1 MAKLAEKNT
10 LDYRIAGDTLNEF
23 ALKYMSEIPRIYQFL
38 NNIRTHNSDGSEQ
51 VEPEPYQ
58 LKVEDD
64 KFYVRNKA
72 NDNWLYLFDVAK
84 NGGMRSDSF
93 GKQSAG
99 SLASRPQ
106 TGNTAGDVYWDTDNG
121 RIYMWLSD
129 AWHLILSLHVEDL
142 VGYENVLTKSDLAE
156 PSSGTLATTPNKL
169 VRLNANGV
177 MPVNVAGNAGQLAG
191 VNVEIDNLQDGQA
204 LTYRKASNVWHNEN
218 KGVVGAGKA
227 LAIKDG
233 DTLLAEFSGDEPV
246 EFDTQ
251 RTAHENNEDAHAKA
265 FAKHNTSV
273 DAHDNIFQKVQSVAA
288 AHMYN
293 FYYRS
298 GLFRAD
304 LTTRTALV
312 SPTYILVNVGGSGY
326 ESRAAITLDISKD
339 AAWDTAAQEWQASH
353 AYAVGDVVYPTS
365 GHTTYYYRCITAG
378 TSSTL
383 TPSFP
388 TTLGS
393 TYNDGNVVWECQL
406 DYTQAVN
413 RKGKDFYVYA
423 CADGDALKLVVSP
436 NSTVPTK
443 YTADN
448 SRKIGGFHCL
458 CADVGTISGHTL
470 SGYVA
475 GDILPASVW
484 DLKFR
489 ATSENEGMVWDG
501 SQWVDIY
508 IDSWDGSSLVSSYGG
523 VVADGESTKKF
534 HGELFVE
541 EFAKV
546 KKHLISRDSYVAF
559 AKGSNKKTN
568 IKGSADANTT
578 GGHVDTAGRR
588 MISNIGCEDCCGWM
602 WQWTS
607 DIGGHPNFYSNDSSS
622 GHMSDMQGGA
632 SQTTSV
638 EGDHWL
644 IGYGWQDDGRSVAN
658 ISVDGSTNIYG
669 HSYGVLSRAIVG
681 GGWGDGS
688 SCGSRSVHLVNLSS
702 GRAGDRAGR
711 GASGPRAAIL

>member
-1 MAKLAEKNT
+1 MAKLAEKNV
-10 LDYRIAGDTLNEF
+10 LDYRIGGDTLNDF
-23 ALKYMSEIPRIYQFL
+23 ALKYMAEIPRIYQFL
-38 NNIRTHNSDGSEQ
+38 NNLRTHDSAGTEQ
-51 VEPEPYQ
+51 VEPEAYQ
-58 LKVEDD
+58 FKIEDD
-64 KFYVRNKA
+64 KFYIRNKA
-72 NDNWLYLFDVAK
+72 NDAWVYIMDVAK
-84 NGGMRSDSF
+84 NGGFHDDSF
-93 GKQSAG
+93 GTQRAG
-99 SLASRPQ
+99 AIADRPGA
-106 TGNTAGDVYWDTDNG
+106 GNSTGDVYWDTTNG
-121 RIYMWLSD
+121 RVYMWLNN
-129 AWHLILSLHVEDL
+129 AWSLILSLNASDL
-142 VGYENVLTKSDLAE
+142 VGYDKLLKDSDVSTPE
-156 PSSGTLATTPNKL
+156 TGTVTNEANKL
-169 VRLNANGV
+169 VRTNANGV
-177 MPVNVAGNAGQLAG
+177 LPVDILGNASKIAG
-191 VNVEIDNLQDGQA
+191 INNEINNLKDGQV
-204 LTYRKASNVWHNEN
+204 LTYRAASNVWRNED

-233 DTLLAEFSGDEPV
+233 DTLLAEFSGDEAV
-246 EFDTQ
+246 DFDTE

-265 FAKHNTSV
+265 FAKHNTSA
-273 DAHDNIFQKVQSVAA
+273 DAHANIFEKVQSIAA

-298 GLFRAD
+298 GQFHTDAA
-304 LTTRTALV
+304 TRTALV
-312 SPTYILVNVGGSGY
+312 SPAYILVNVGGNGY
-326 ESRAAITLDISKD
+326 ESKAAITLDISKD

-388 TTLGS
+388 TTIGS

-443 YTADN
+443 YTADS

-458 CADVGTISGHTL
+458 CADVGTISGHAL

-508 IDSWDGSSLVSSYGG
+508 LDSWNGSSLVSAYGG
-523 VVADGESTKKF
+523 VVADGYSTKPF

-546 KKHLISRDSYVAF
+546 KKHLISRDQYVAF
-559 AKGSNKKTN
+559 AKGSNEKTN

-588 MISNIGCEDCCGWM
+588 MISNIGCEDCCGYM

-607 DIGGHPNFYSNDSSS
+607 DISGHPNASASNSDMPGGGGQTSSS
-622 GHMSDMQGGA
+622 EGG
-632 SQTTSV
+632 
-638 EGDHWL
+638 HWL
-644 IGYGWQDDGRSVAN
+644 NGYGWQDDGRSVAN
-658 ISVDGSTNIYG
+658 INIDGSTNVYG
-669 HSYGVLSRAIVG
+669 HSYGAMSRVLVG

-688 SCGSRSVHLVNLSS
+688 SCGSRSVSLTYLSS
-702 GRAGDRAGR
+702 FRSGVSAGR
-711 GASGPRAAIL
+711 GASEPRAAIL